1 MWAHY
6 RRFAIYNQIF
16 VAVACVTAYYACVT
30 AYYLLR
36 MSLPAVVVLFVIMQA
51 GALLGAWWS
60 ASQERGRQ
68 DRQVESLSLER
79 K

>member
-1 MWAHY
+1 MWTHY
-6 RRFAIYNQIF
+6 RRFAAYNQIF
-16 VAVACVTAYYACVT
+16 IGVACVT

-36 MSLPAVVVLFVIMQA
+36 MSLPAVAVMFVVMQA

-60 ASQERGRQ
+60 ATRARQTRRSDER
-68 DRQVESLSLER
+68 LPLER